1 MSTDT
6 MGSVRDAAEDAIGR
20 TVSSLKDGMEQ
31 SQSATRD
38 GMRKAMTTAEEM
50 AAFAHGNLQAIA
62 RSSQVMAAGAQDMG
76 QSLAAAARTA
86 MDDMMAAFKAMSSAR
101 SVKDALELQSSL
113 LRTSLDKA
121 MSQASQMTDT
131 GMKLSEQA
139 LAPIA
144 EHLSL
149 AAERFSRIG

>member
-121 MSQASQMTDT
+121 VSQASQMTDT

-144 EHLSL
+144 ERLSL